1 MLLRSI
7 SDPADSVFTSHTL
20 NEVDTYI
27 KSLPENGNKI
37 TKRHR
42 CNTLPSS
49 LEGIL
54 SDEEHEEGYHSNG
67 NILASACRK
76 LEASLKA
83 MSSSEYHLVD
93 SEDVFQD
100 TEMEIERNG
109 ICVENGISKNWKK
122 RKNEDFTSGSDLF
135 VDFDNDCVN
144 RNFCQITGKKKQG
157 NGEMKEKISQTN
169 KTYQNGRM
177 GIKSSGFV
185 ISGAKMNDNERQ
197 LLKKQLSN
205 DKGEIKSQNNN
216 HSSCHD
222 TTSQKPKPK
231 VSVFQSLKESFL
243 KLIENKPQKKDR
255 KSSKSSQGVTS
266 IPNPNVP
273 EIVVPELDTYLPAD
287 FAVREF
293 PQSSCPVYRMAAL
306 ESSKKLDNL
315 ELKPSV
321 EFSISGSSPNI
332 SEGSS
337 NFNDEDGNVSCVC
350 GLANG
355 NGNITRHGKQDMGT
369 SSKGNNSGGSDHLN
383 IISQSEVSPHQ
394 TDYKGK
400 SFTVSGSCHFKNGSQ
415 DINGEYFNATHG
427 NGTHS
432 ETISGNFKSSYIDS
446 NQEHVAEQGSKT
458 FSNGVSQLKD
468 QKSRSEVL
476 LSNSLPLVTN
486 KNKIDKKS
494 SQSLT
499 DSPKC
504 VPSDKSTLPKN
515 QNETEEDESLDVD
528 SKDLSRYY
536 HVFKDGELSRLISK
550 HIHCL
555 RIISSTY
562 DHGNWCIVAEKL

>member
-1 MLLRSI
+1 M
-7 SDPADSVFTSHTL
+7 
-20 NEVDTYI
+20 
-27 KSLPENGNKI
+27 
-37 TKRHR
+37 
-42 CNTLPSS
+42 
-49 LEGIL
+49 

-122 RKNEDFTSGSDLF
+122 RKNADFTSGSDLF
-135 VDFDNDCVN
+135 VDFDSNCVN
-144 RNFCQITGKKKQG
+144 QNFCQTTGKKKQG

-169 KTYQNGRM
+169 KTYQNGKM
-177 GIKSSGFV
+177 GMNSSGFV
-185 ISGAKMNDNERQ
+185 ISGAKINDNERQ

-216 HSSCHD
+216 NSTCHN
-222 TTSQKPKPK
+222 TTSQTPKPK

-243 KLIENKPQKKDR
+243 KFIENKPQRKDR
-255 KSSKSSQGVTS
+255 KSSKCSQGVTS
-266 IPNPNVP
+266 IQNPNVP
-273 EIVVPELDTYLPAD
+273 EIVVPELDTYLLAD

-293 PQSSCPVYRMAAL
+293 PQSSCPVYRMGAL
-306 ESSKKLDNL
+306 ESSKKSDNL

-337 NFNDEDGNVSCVC
+337 NYNDEESGKISCVC
-350 GLANG
+350 GQVNG
-355 NGNITRHGKQDMGT
+355 NGNIVRHGDKDVGT
-369 SSKGNNSGGSDHLN
+369 PSKGHNSGGTDHLN

-394 TDYKGK
+394 TDHKGRL
-400 SFTVSGSCHFKNGSQ
+400 STVSGICHFNNGSQ
-415 DINGEYFNATHG
+415 DINGEYLQVGNAAHR

-432 ETISGNFKSSYIDS
+432 ETISTKFKSSCIDS
-446 NQEHVAEQGSKT
+446 NQEYVAVQGTKT
-458 FSNGVSQLKD
+458 YFNGVSQLKD
-468 QKSRSEVL
+468 QKCQSEVL

-486 KNKIDKKS
+486 KNKTDKKS
-494 SQSLT
+494 SRSLT

-504 VPSDKSTLPKN
+504 VPSDKSSLPKN
-515 QNETEEDESLDVD
+515 QNETEEDEILDVD